1 MLLQYEVFTAMLL
14 LVAASVFAQV
24 PAHYLLKTDSVFDGD
39 TMHSWWQVLV
49 KGNKIEAVCSHHI
62 VPANT
67 LLIDLL
73 GTTLMHSMM
82 EGHSHLFLHPCNETS

>member
-1 MLLQYEVFTAMLL
+1 MQYEFFTAMLL
-14 LVAASVFAQV
+14 LVSASIFAQI

-39 TMHSWWQVLV
+39 TMHSSWQVLLT
-49 KGNKIEAVCSHHI
+49 GNKIEAVRVHLI

-67 LLIDLL
+67 LIIDLL

>member
-1 MLLQYEVFTAMLL
+1 MLLQYEFFTAMLL
-14 LVAASVFAQV
+14 LVSASVFAQI

-39 TMHSWWQVLV
+39 TMHSGWQVLL
-49 KGNKIEAVCSHHI
+49 KRNKIEAVCTHLI

-67 LLIDLL
+67 LLINLL

-82 EGHSHLFLHPCNETS
+82 EGHSHLFFHPYNETS